1 MKSIIEQ
8 KFYCSQ
14 STVYPAH
21 PCFSQCDYC
30 KRKESHEST
39 PAPEILDF
47 KAEVDT
53 VDEVFAV
60 FENSK
65 FSCFDDFLRE
75 EGYELIKTRDVH
87 KVISLLRRE
96 QADLSYMLGK
106 KYGYPDC
113 CIMDF
118 FRDIINGYDPRAR
131 NVDGSGFIPCR
142 AHYNQIT
149 SGELSISDLR
159 NQQQKAPAPEITED
173 WIREKITKSYNPAK
187 AIHSAIAEKMA
198 ELKAQKDQLGRW
210 YSDRLNEK
218 SSETELRN
226 QLAAKEKE
234 VTELKELLKVK
245 PKHVGRHTTKD

>member
-1 MKSIIEQ
+1 MSNFLKTLDE
-8 KFYCSQ
+8 FP
-14 STVYPAH
+14 V
-21 PCFSQCDYC
+21 
-30 KRKESHEST
+30 
-39 PAPEILDF
+39 PELLDF

-53 VDEVFAV
+53 VDEVFAM

-131 NVDGSGFIPCR
+131 NVDGNGFIPCR

-159 NQQQKAPAPEITED
+159 NQQQKAPAPEITEELLSD
-173 WIREKITKSYNPAK
+173 IYKKHALAK
-187 AIHSAIAEKMA
+187 AIHSAIAEQTNNGWTDELVLKFA
-198 ELKAQKDQLGRW
+198 ELYRWSSGRFSFKAFLQDKGCH
-210 YSDRLNEK
+210 NI
-218 SSETELRN
+218 
-226 QLAAKEKE
+226 
-234 VTELKELLKVK
+234 
-245 PKHVGRHTTKD
+245 